1 MLYARTT
8 IFTGFLLLVLPFL
21 GLPTSWKM
29 TIVIIIGI
37 VLLWMGY
44 KEYRIAD
51 RHRIAREDK
60 TKTYTESA
68 AAEMVEEHTHQE
80 VTHM

>member
-8 IFTGFLLLVLPFL
+8 IFTGFLLVVLPFL

-29 TIVIIIGI
+29 TAIIIIGI

-68 AAEMVEEHTHQE
+68 ATEIAQEHADQE
-80 VTHM
+80 IAHM